1 MEELNIVLG
10 HFTNEFFSSG
20 RFKSAVVKFALIT
33 YMPPHCLTVT
43 EE

>member
-10 HFTNEFFSSG
+10 HFTNEFSSG

-33 YMPPHCLTVT
+33 YMPSHCLTVT